1 MERNDFDWL
10 KGYREK
16 GITLEEKDFLVFIK
30 YKGIPRE
37 VYPVWQVDE
46 KFLKRRVGMLERT
59 VGEK

>member
-10 KGYREK
+10 KNYKE
-16 GITLEEKDFLVFIK
+16 ITLEEKDFLVFIK

-46 KFLKRRVGMLERT
+46 KFLKRRVGMLERA